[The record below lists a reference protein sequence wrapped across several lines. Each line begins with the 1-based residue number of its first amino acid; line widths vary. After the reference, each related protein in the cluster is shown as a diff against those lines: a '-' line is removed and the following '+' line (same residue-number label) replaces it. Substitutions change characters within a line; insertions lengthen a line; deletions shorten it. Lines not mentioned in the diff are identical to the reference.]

1 MCMKPMVSII
11 SCFYNA
17 EKYIKSYLKEIS
29 KQSFDNF
36 EVILINDGSTDQSD
50 SLVNQLLPNY
60 PFVRY
65 FCQSNKGLGPAR
77 NFGLK
82 HALGKYIYYLDIDDR
97 IKYDALAK
105 MVNVAETK
113 KVDVVTFNSI
123 NTDGSF
129 EKEQWSPY
137 KKRKINSGF
146 YEGERF
152 VNIALP
158 NKAFFVPVWLYFFK
172 HEFINQVNFEFPP
185 IVHEDCIYTIHHL
198 IKATNVYFLQ
208 EVLHERRIEETSIM
222 HKKISEKRIDGALEV
237 LYDAEKIY
245 NDYKASS
252 IKIGIKHW
260 CYLCST
266 LAVSAV
272 EDSDYRKKYRGLL
285 FRYFIPRMYMLNLKC
300 FIRLTLLFVK

>member
-1 MCMKPMVSII
+1 MKPVVTVI

-17 EKYIKSYLKEIS
+17 EKYIESYLNEIS

-36 EVILINDGSTDQSD
+36 EVVLINDGSTDQSD
-50 SLVNQLLPNY
+50 LLVKQLLPKY
-60 PFVRY
+60 PFVKY

-97 IKYDALAK
+97 IRCDALAK
-105 MVNVAETK
+105 LVDIAETQ

-123 NTDGSF
+123 NTDETF

-137 KKRKINSGF
+137 KTRKIKEGI
-146 YEGERF
+146 YEGEHF
-152 VNIALP
+152 VNRALT
-158 NKAFFVPVWLYFFK
+158 KKDFFVPVWLYFYR
-172 HEFINQVNFEFPP
+172 HEFIDQVDFKFPA

-208 EVLHERRIEETSIM
+208 EILHERRIVATSIM
-222 HKKISEKRIDGALEV
+222 HKKISEKRINGALEV
-237 LYDAEKIY
+237 LYDADKIY
-245 NDYKASS
+245 NAYKKTS
-252 IKIGIKHW
+252 IGIGIENW

-266 LAVSAV
+266 LAVSTV
-272 EDSDYRKKYRGLL
+272 EDSDFRKKYRVLL
-285 FRYFIPRMYMLNLKC
+285 VKYFMSRVYMLDLKC
-300 FIRLTLLFVK
+300 FIRLILLFMR